1 MTTLSAEQQAMVA
14 LFQRHV
20 DAELAG
26 DLETT
31 MATMTDNPHLN
42 HVSSMAGGVGRDG
55 VRAFYRDH
63 LVGKFFPPDV
73 KMTNVSRTVGQDQV
87 VEELVI
93 SFTHTTPVD
102 WILPGVPPTGKR
114 VEVAVVVI
122 VAFKD
127 GKISHEHIYWDQA
140 SVLVQIG
147 LLDPDRPA
155 GERRRKRAQDPRSQA
170 AAAADVIAHRSA
182 PGDRLWRRRRTWSPS
197 ARHRPKLEAASTV
210 SSSPA
215 ASRLRGRAR

>member
-1 MTTLSAEQQAMVA
+1 MMTLSAEQQAMVA

-31 MATMTDNPHLN
+31 MATMTDSPHLN

-73 KMTNVSRTVGQDQV
+73 TMTNVSRTVGLDQV

-102 WILPGVPPTGKR
+102 WILPGVPPTGKK

-122 VAFKD
+122 VGFKD

-147 LLDPDRPA
+147 LLDPTGLPVSGA
-155 GERRRKRAQDPRSQA
+155 E
-170 AAAADVIAHRSA
+170 
-182 PGDRLWRRRRTWSPS
+182 S
-197 ARHRPKLEAASTV
+197 ARKILDPTLPPR
-210 SSSPA
+210 
-215 ASRLRGRAR
+215 RM